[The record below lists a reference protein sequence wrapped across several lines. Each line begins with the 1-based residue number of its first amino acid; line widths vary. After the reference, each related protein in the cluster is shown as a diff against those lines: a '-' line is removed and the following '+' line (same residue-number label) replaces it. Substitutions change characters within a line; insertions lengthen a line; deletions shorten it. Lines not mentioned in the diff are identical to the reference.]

1 MLPRTKSS
9 VLRKLLAL
17 PFFKTQFI
25 YEEGVGCSA
34 FVSSF
39 SKSSKGTERPKF
51 RFLMVIWQLPVA
63 AQGSEDWSRADVVP
77 YKLREISHRKPRG
90 AVLENVKWLITCSV
104 I

>member
-9 VLRKLLAL
+9 MLRKLLAL

-39 SKSSKGTERPKF
+39 SKSSKGTKAQVLV
-51 RFLMVIWQLPVA
+51 LMVMWQLPGA
-63 AQGSEDWSRADVVP
+63 AQDSENWSRADVVP
-77 YKLREISHRKPRG
+77 YQLREISHRKPRG